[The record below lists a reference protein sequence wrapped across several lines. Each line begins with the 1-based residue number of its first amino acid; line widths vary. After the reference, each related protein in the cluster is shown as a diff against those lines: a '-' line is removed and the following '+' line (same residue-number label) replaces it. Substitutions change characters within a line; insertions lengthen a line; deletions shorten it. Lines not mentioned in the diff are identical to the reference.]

1 MQMIASGSDSIG
13 NFEVQIPGLC
23 PRCNEG
29 VEVCIHY
36 KSPAAVNRALKALG
50 IDPKLPSLILKTP
63 QDHRRDVR
71 LLREFPASDRSHQQQ
86 AEAKKTRVEFLTLV

>member
-13 NFEVQIPGLC
+13 NFEVEIPGLC

-63 QDHRRDVR
+63 QDLGVTCGCYASFQRQIAHISKRRDR
-71 LLREFPASDRSHQQQ
+71 KDQS
-86 AEAKKTRVEFLTLV
+86 

>member
-13 NFEVQIPGLC
+13 NFEVEIPGLC
-23 PRCNEG
+23 PRCNDG

-50 IDPKLPSLILKTP
+50 IDPELPSLILKIPRDLGVTCGCYASF
-63 QDHRRDVR
+63 HRQV
-71 LLREFPASDRSHQQQ
+71 AHISDSRKSRN
-86 AEAKKTRVEFLTLV
+86 KD